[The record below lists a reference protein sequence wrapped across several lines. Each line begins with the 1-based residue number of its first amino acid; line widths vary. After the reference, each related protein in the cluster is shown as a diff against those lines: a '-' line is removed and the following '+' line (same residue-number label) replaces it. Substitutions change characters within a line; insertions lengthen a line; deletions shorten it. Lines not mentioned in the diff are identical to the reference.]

1 VVNDAVNAVFG
12 HRNARS
18 KTPAEVARGFV
29 APPQYWEIAQ
39 PGNTVLV
46 GPRGSGKTTLLKM
59 LQGPGL
65 EHWESP
71 ESERA
76 RELVTYSGVFVSADK
91 SWSGQ
96 VTAYGA
102 ELDDRLRTSL
112 GDACY
117 TLHALRALARTAA
130 SRVKPTEAA
139 RSHDRAVIDRATQ
152 ERIVAETWKIW
163 GLSEPVGSFAGL
175 AEALSSMISKIGILA
190 RRAVRLDDALEELRL
205 HPALDL
211 ELVDAVVPFIERF
224 NGAAG
229 EEDHVWAFLIDEIE
243 FLPPGIHGTIIGSMR
258 GRDSRLI
265 RKISLAPYNRVAADL
280 FGNPLGGWEGHDL
293 ERVNLTFPE
302 KEDGYPFSRALI
314 EKELEG
320 LSLELTPAEL
330 LGEGGFFENDPGR
343 DAYVPGSGNA
353 DAISSLADKD
363 PSFSAWLE
371 SHQIDP
377 KRPDLT
383 SGDQRAATLRKAI
396 SIIALRDEYLHRVGD
411 RLQARSRK
419 AARTYV
425 GELSTFA
432 ICENNPRL
440 LQTFVS
446 RLLRSGRAPTPG
458 ERVEVIDGIA
468 EQFSLHLRAI
478 EVPNSAPA
486 DRLPRPL
493 VEKIGRYLEAG
504 VLGPVFSP
512 EPPLSF
518 KFVPTADKEDA
529 ILVQVISQLV
539 FYGAVI
545 PYDDEVRFRLAH
557 TFAPLFKLPL
567 RKGRSVSLRSM
578 LGSPD
583 PDSPHPQMNIEQEA
597 AE

>member
-1 VVNDAVNAVFG
+1 MVSEAMNAVFG

-59 LQGPGL
+59 LQGQGL
-65 EHWESP
+65 EHWDDP
-71 ESERA
+71 DAERA
-76 RELVTYSGVFVSADK
+76 RDLVTYSGVFVSADK

-96 VTAYGA
+96 VNAYGA

-130 SRVKPTEAA
+130 FRVRPAEKTPA
-139 RSHDRAVIDRATQ
+139 HDRVELERANQ
-152 ERIVAETWKIW
+152 ERIVAETWKTW
-163 GLSEPVGSFAGL
+163 GLGEPVGTFSGL
-175 AEALSSMISKIGILA
+175 AEALSTMITNIGTLA
-190 RRAVRLDDALEELRL
+190 RRAVRLDDALEELRQ

-243 FLPPGIHGTIIGSMR
+243 FLPPGIHATIISSMR

-265 RKISLAPYNRVAADL
+265 RKISLAPYNHATAEL

-293 ERVNLTFPE
+293 EPVNLTFPE

-314 EKELEG
+314 QKELEG
-320 LSLELTPAEL
+320 LSLPMTPAEL

-343 DAYVPGSGNA
+343 DAYLPGSGNA
-353 DAISSLADKD
+353 GAIDSLAKKD
-363 PSFSAWLE
+363 PSFEAWLGV
-371 SHQIDP
+371 HGIDP
-377 KRPDLT
+377 ERPDLT
-383 SGDQRAATLRKAI
+383 LGDQRAATLRKAMP
-396 SIIALRDEYLHRVGD
+396 IIALRDAYLHRVGD

-425 GELSTFA
+425 GELSAFA

-440 LQTFVS
+440 LQTLVS
-446 RLLRSGRAPTPG
+446 RLLRSEGAPSDG
-458 ERVEVIDGIA
+458 ERVEVINGIA

-478 EVPNSAPA
+478 EVPTSSPS
-486 DRLPRPL
+486 DLLPRPL
-493 VEKIGRYLEAG
+493 VEKIGRHLEAG
-504 VLGPVFSP
+504 VLGQTFNP

-518 KFVPTADKEDA
+518 KFVPRTGEEDA
-529 ILVQVISQLV
+529 ILMQVISQLV

-545 PYDDEVRFRLAH
+545 PYDDDERFRLAH
-557 TFAPLFKLPL
+557 TFAPLFRLPL
-567 RKGRSVSLRSM
+567 RKGRSISLRNILS
-578 LGSPD
+578 SPD
-583 PDSPHPQMNIEQEA
+583 PDLPHPQMNIGQE
-597 AE
+597 EE